1 LFPTCLPA
9 GRYFFR
15 LKKIEL
21 TVYEKYSCIFQQSM
35 LTEKYCYLQRNFKA
49 NPGSMKHLFI
59 ALLITPLLM
68 FGQTDNPFKN
78 EVRSIQEKNDSIWD
92 PSKPTIVFTGSSS
105 IRFWED
111 VQERFP
117 EHQVLNTGFGGS
129 QFSDLEF
136 YLDEL
141 ILNYEPIKV
150 FIYEG
155 DNDIFAKKRPRKIV
169 QRAEYILGVLQQRN
183 PDMEIV
189 LISAKPSISRW
200 KYRGRYRRLNRKLER
215 LASKTEGIYFLD
227 VWYPM
232 LDKRKVKQDIF
243 IEDGL
248 HMNDK
253 GYDIWYDVIKNYID

>member
-1 LFPTCLPA
+1 MKSISV
-9 GRYFFR
+9 FFN
-15 LKKIEL
+15 KA
-21 TVYEKYSCIFQQSM
+21 
-35 LTEKYCYLQRNFKA
+35 YLRKNITILNLILGKT
-49 NPGSMKHLFI
+49 SRMKHLII
-59 ALLITPLLM
+59 ALLMIPAM
-68 FGQTDNPFKN
+68 AMCQTDNPFEN
-78 EVRSIQEKNDSIWD
+78 EVKAIQQKNDSLWD
-92 PSKPTIVFTGSSS
+92 SSRPTIVFTGSSS
-105 IRFWED
+105 IRFWDD

-129 QFSDLEF
+129 QFSDLEL

-141 ILNYEPIKV
+141 ILNYNPVKV

-169 QRAEYILGVLQQRN
+169 QRAEYILGILQQRN
-183 PDMEIV
+183 PNMEIV
-189 LISAKPSISRW
+189 LISAKPSIARW
-200 KYRGRYRRLNRKLER
+200 NYRGRYRRLNRKLDK
-215 LASKTEGIYFLD
+215 LAAKNEKIDFVD

-232 LDKRKVKQDIF
+232 LDNRKVKQDIF

>member
-1 LFPTCLPA
+1 M
-9 GRYFFR
+9 RYFFV
-15 LKKIEL
+15 LFFTL
-21 TVYEKYSCIFQQSM
+21 TISAQAQLPFDKEVEQIQ
-35 LTEKYCYLQRNFKA
+35 QRN
-49 NPGSMKHLFI
+49 
-59 ALLITPLLM
+59 
-68 FGQTDNPFKN
+68 
-78 EVRSIQEKNDSIWD
+78 DSLWD
-92 PSKPTIVFTGSSS
+92 KTKETIVFTGSSS

-111 VQERFP
+111 IQDRFP

-129 QFSDLEF
+129 QFSDLEL
-136 YLDEL
+136 YLNEL
-141 ILNYEPIKV
+141 ILNYKPVKV

-155 DNDIFAKKRPRKIV
+155 DNDIFAKKRPRKILK
-169 QRAEYILGVLQQRN
+169 RAEHILNTLQQRSQH
-183 PDMEIV
+183 MEIV

-200 KYRGRYRRLNRKLER
+200 KYRGRYRRLNRKLHR
-215 LASKTEGIYFLD
+215 LASQKEGIEFVD

>member
-1 LFPTCLPA
+1 
-9 GRYFFR
+9 
-15 LKKIEL
+15 
-21 TVYEKYSCIFQQSM
+21 
-35 LTEKYCYLQRNFKA
+35 
-49 NPGSMKHLFI
+49 MKHFFI
-59 ALLITPLLM
+59 ALLLVPLM
-68 FGQTDNPFKN
+68 AIGQNDDPFKN
-78 EVRSIQEKNDSIWD
+78 EVRSIQQKNDSLWD

-105 IRFWED
+105 IRFWTD
-111 VQERFP
+111 IQKRFP

-129 QFSDLEF
+129 QFSDLGL

-141 ILNYEPIKV
+141 ILDYRPVKV

-169 QRAEYILGVLQQRN
+169 KTAEGILDKLQLEN
-183 PDMEIV
+183 PNMEIV

-200 KYRGRYRRLNRKLER
+200 KYRGRYRRLNRKLDR
-215 LASKTEGIYFLD
+215 LASKTDGIDFVD

-232 LDKRKVKQDIF
+232 LNKRKVKQDIF

>member
-1 LFPTCLPA
+1 MVEIPSSNFT
-9 GRYFFR
+9 
-15 LKKIEL
+15 
-21 TVYEKYSCIFQQSM
+21 YEKYFGIFQQSL
-35 LTEKYCYLQRNFKA
+35 LTEKYHYLQRHFTPKIIR
-49 NPGSMKHLFI
+49 MKHLFI
-59 ALLITPLLM
+59 ALLIVPFM
-68 FGQTDNPFKN
+68 AIGQTDNPFKN
-78 EVRSIQEKNDSIWD
+78 EVKAIQQKNDSLWD
-92 PSKPTIVFTGSSS
+92 SSKATIVFTGSSS
-105 IRFWED
+105 IRFWKD

-129 QFSDLEF
+129 QFSDLEL

-141 ILNYEPIKV
+141 ILNYKPVKV

-155 DNDIFAKKRPRKIV
+155 DNDIFAKKRPGKIIK
-169 QRAEYILGVLQQRN
+169 RAEYILAILQQQR

-200 KYRGRYRRLNRKLER
+200 KYRGRYRRLNRKLDK
-215 LASKTEGIYFLD
+215 LASENEKIDFVD

-232 LDKRKVKQDIF
+232 LDNKKVKQDIF

-253 GYDIWYDVIKNYID
+253 GYDIWYDVIKDYMD

>member
-1 LFPTCLPA
+1 M
-9 GRYFFR
+9 RYFFV
-15 LKKIEL
+15 LFFTL
-21 TVYEKYSCIFQQSM
+21 TISAQAQ
-35 LTEKYCYLQRNFKA
+35 L
-49 NPGSMKHLFI
+49 
-59 ALLITPLLM
+59 
-68 FGQTDNPFKN
+68 PFDK
-78 EVRSIQEKNDSIWD
+78 EVEQIQKRNDSLWD
-92 PSKPTIVFTGSSS
+92 KTKETIVFTGSSS

-111 VQERFP
+111 IQDRFP

-129 QFSDLEF
+129 QFSDLEL

-141 ILNYEPIKV
+141 ILNYKPVKV

-155 DNDIFAKKRPRKIV
+155 DNDIFAKKRPRKILK
-169 QRAEYILGVLQQRN
+169 RAEHILNTLQQRN
-183 PDMEIV
+183 QHMEIV

-200 KYRGRYRRLNRKLER
+200 KYRGRYRRLNRKLDR
-215 LASKTEGIYFLD
+215 LASQKEGIEFVD